1 MLLDVCGRRQ
11 VVDLLVALWRQAQ
24 GDRYLLAP
32 GSWHACASGLC
43 RLVQLRAR
51 VTPPPDVTIV
61 TPSSPVPDASFV
73 VESVFVCWS
82 TGKVHV
88 CMGEPSVACGSG
100 TVCALTGR
108 PLAPRAVVAPL
119 SSGTSA
125 LSSAIPSLRRS
136 DADPSRTAARVA
148 RDMVLRLAFSGRRLK
163 HAQRARVQAR
173 QRTRRWVLQHVIS
186 RAERGLAPC
195 WGSVVSAHA
204 RLTWLARESSAAPFR
219 MPRARRDALASS
231 LGAAVG
237 RLRAACVP
245 CGVATVPV
253 AVFALAVL
261 YLLRV
266 GLWHS
271 ATGAQ
276 LLPRYDVL
284 GRILPNANQ
293 ITDYV
298 PDVRARQ
305 FTNATRWITV
315 CVSSLGSD
323 VVLRCFDGVS
333 GALVR

>member
-1 MLLDVCGRRQ
+1 MKTA
-11 VVDLLVALWRQAQ
+11 ALKEIAQ
-24 GDRYLLAP
+24 EG
-32 GSWHACASGLC
+32 H
-43 RLVQLRAR
+43 
-51 VTPPPDVTIV
+51 
-61 TPSSPVPDASFV
+61 
-73 VESVFVCWS
+73 E
-82 TGKVHV
+82 
-88 CMGEPSVACGSG
+88 
-100 TVCALTGR
+100 ALTAAERLRDRLLKGD
-108 PLAPRAVVAPL
+108 APHDLIPELQQQLERGTTDRAPL
-119 SSGTSA
+119 TIDAWLGD
-125 LSSAIPSLRRS
+125 AI
-136 DADPSRTAARVA
+136 AIKDPT
-148 RDMVLRLAFSGRRLK
+148 
-163 HAQRARVQAR
+163 
-173 QRTRRWVLQHVIS
+173 
-186 RAERGLAPC
+186 
-195 WGSVVSAHA
+195 
-204 RLTWLARESSAAPFR
+204 AAPFR